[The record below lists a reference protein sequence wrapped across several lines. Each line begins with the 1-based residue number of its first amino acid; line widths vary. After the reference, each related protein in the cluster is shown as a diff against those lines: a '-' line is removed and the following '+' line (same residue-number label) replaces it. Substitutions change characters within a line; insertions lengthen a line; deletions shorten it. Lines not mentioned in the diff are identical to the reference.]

1 MSPSPPGLVLGDD
14 GVRRCWW
21 GAGDALY
28 REYHDR
34 EWGRPVKND
43 PRLFEK
49 ICLEGF
55 QSGLSWLI
63 ILRKREN
70 FRRAFRDF
78 DVEAIA
84 RFNAR
89 TVDRLMRDAG
99 IVRNEA
105 KIRSV
110 INNARRCR
118 TLIEERGS
126 LASYAWSFEPPASS
140 RAAPVSQEAVA
151 MSKDLK
157 RRGWSF
163 VGPTTVHSFMQAVGI
178 INDHL
183 NGCAMRQEVERLRSK
198 FVRPLPRAP
207 R

>member
-1 MSPSPPGLVLGDD
+1 MSPIPPGLVLGDD
-14 GVRRCWW
+14 GIRRCWW

-28 REYHDR
+28 RRYHDR
-34 EWGRPVKND
+34 EWGRPIKND
-43 PRLFEK
+43 RRLFEK

-89 TVDRLMRDAG
+89 TVDRLMEDAG
-99 IVRNEA
+99 IVHNQA
-105 KIRSV
+105 KILSV
-110 INNARRCR
+110 INNARRCL

-126 LASYAWSFEPPASS
+126 LGAYAWSFEPRSTS
-140 RAAPVSQEAVA
+140 RLVPVSAEAVA

-183 NGCAMRQEVERLRSK
+183 AGCHMRREVEDLRK
-198 FVRPLPRAP
+198 RFVRPSPRPP